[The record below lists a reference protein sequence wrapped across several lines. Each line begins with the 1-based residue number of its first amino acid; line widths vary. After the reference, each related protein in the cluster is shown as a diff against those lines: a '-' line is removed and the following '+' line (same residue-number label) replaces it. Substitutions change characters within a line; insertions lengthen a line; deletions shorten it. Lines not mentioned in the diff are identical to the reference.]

1 MSFVEN
7 LTLTMTMTSERV
19 KERGSKE
26 RRDVLGACFERTL
39 FIITTTVQQK
49 QEINVREIA
58 GDLVA
63 DEAQQKGPC
72 GQQI

>member
-19 KERGSKE
+19 KERWSKE
-26 RRDVLGACFERTL
+26 RRDALGACFERL
-39 FIITTTVQQK
+39 FLLLQQK
-49 QEINVREIA
+49 QEINVREIE

-63 DEAQQKGPC
+63 A
-72 GQQI
+72 